1 MINRFIC
8 RREEAGNRPKVE
20 FVPKTLT
27 DLNIE
32 GISAG
37 TGDGVNGTQNNHH
50 GTSVIRATQSNQIT
64 RNTKTPVPNYYK
76 STPPLIDPWSLPPQG
91 ILSCFYFVH

>member
-1 MINRFIC
+1 M
-8 RREEAGNRPKVE
+8 E
-20 FVPKTLT
+20 FVPKSLT

-32 GISAG
+32 GISTGA
-37 TGDGVNGTQNNHH
+37 GDGVNGTQNNHH

-76 STPPLIDPWSLPPQG
+76 NTLPLIDPWSLPPEG
-91 ILSCFYFVH
+91 IFSFFRCLLLII